1 MIPGIDLDMAGC
13 IRAIN
18 LYVDTQ
24 KATRPYLGHGG
35 INRICGS
42 AALSK
47 RGGKHDRGQENQ
59 GQERRESNRQRAER
73 LQQDLNRYHGRDR
86 AKRLEKELLLQRRK
100 YDALVSMF
108 TRAKDELQRMEK
120 SSNSAQAELREM
132 RVERRAQCA
141 THLEALQ
148 EKERLTAQ
156 LSAAER
162 ASAQLR
168 RQLDAARA
176 AGAEACAARSALS
189 QQLAASSGQLT
200 ALRHDS
206 ADALRRLKLAEAALE
221 AAKEQ
226 DRKVIG
232 LSAERGKLAGRC
244 ADLEA
249 ELAAASSE
257 VDELRQLLDGVMT
270 EKAALA
276 ARCSSLESQAHC
288 LEADYGQLRNWLE
301 EVIEEK
307 ASLEMRIEDLE
318 GAKEEALEEK
328 IALEGWVRGSVA
340 EQSETCTRLKSFQ
353 AQSQEQR
360 AELVTHNALLAAL
373 LVRLAQRDAELAE
386 RDAELA
392 SLKSAMSRQPS
403 LARQQS
409 QKMLR
414 ALSVPGARAKP
425 LPPKQEPRL
434 TSALMSPRDCAAAEP
449 CTPSKEP
456 SAPAHAAGRRGSHP
470 SSAATGVDSWVA
482 TEHAPSAESS
492 GARKRLCMGEGVSG
506 PSQGPADGV
515 RHTGVTS
522 LEVGA
527 PGQLS
532 SAVSIEANTGKFH
545 SDDEARG
552 PGSTVDAQPDP
563 TNEAAAEQVTSEQL
577 PESWKLKAEKPLSI
591 CADCVM
597 PHTPEKH
604 ALVQVNAQGNSA
616 VESTDNFSIKARPTM
631 ETA

>member
-1 MIPGIDLDMAGC
+1 M
-13 IRAIN
+13 
-18 LYVDTQ
+18 
-24 KATRPYLGHGG
+24 
-35 INRICGS
+35 
-42 AALSK
+42 
-47 RGGKHDRGQENQ
+47 
-59 GQERRESNRQRAER
+59 
-73 LQQDLNRYHGRDR
+73 
-86 AKRLEKELLLQRRK
+86 
-100 YDALVSMF
+100 
-108 TRAKDELQRMEK
+108 
-120 SSNSAQAELREM
+120 
-132 RVERRAQCA
+132 
-141 THLEALQ
+141 
-148 EKERLTAQ
+148 
-156 LSAAER
+156 
-162 ASAQLR
+162 
-168 RQLDAARA
+168 
-176 AGAEACAARSALS
+176 
-189 QQLAASSGQLT
+189 
-200 ALRHDS
+200 
-206 ADALRRLKLAEAALE
+206 
-221 AAKEQ
+221 
-226 DRKVIG
+226 
-232 LSAERGKLAGRC
+232 
-244 ADLEA
+244 
-249 ELAAASSE
+249 
-257 VDELRQLLDGVMT
+257 
-270 EKAALA
+270 
-276 ARCSSLESQAHC
+276 
-288 LEADYGQLRNWLE
+288 
-301 EVIEEK
+301 
-307 ASLEMRIEDLE
+307 
-318 GAKEEALEEK
+318 
-328 IALEGWVRGSVA
+328 
-340 EQSETCTRLKSFQ
+340 
-353 AQSQEQR
+353 
-360 AELVTHNALLAAL
+360 THNALLAAL

-577 PESWKLKAEKPLSI
+577 PESWQLKAEKPLSI

-604 ALVQVNAQGNSA
+604 ALVQVLGYPCSLSQAAGHSVFCRVFFKAADHLTSCRIVAACLHTSKRNAMLLSVLFKMLLIIPSHFYA
-616 VESTDNFSIKARPTM
+616 
-631 ETA
+631 